1 MASALFGGGGIDDV
15 LDLGDLVGGEAAL
28 LRVLAH
34 QLLARR
40 HVHAI
45 DLVAGHVALHPL
57 DLRAEALEHAA
68 RFFGDGAQLLCGE
81 LAGAGDLALDEVLGH
96 GLLLSSEFLEVDGPF
111 FDEGIASFHR
121 LLGPVIEVEGR
132 VRELRHARARLGVD
146 VERLLGQRE
155 RGRALVEQL
164 AAPLLD
170 LGAQAWRSSRTRPS
184 TSITGPRRR
193 WKDAMP
199 SSKNGPS
206 TSRSSDDRRRP
217 CPSTSSSARSPAPA
231 SSPRRSCAPSPKNR
245 AACSSASAR
254 RSSGCRAT

>member
-15 LDLGDLVGGEAAL
+15 LDLGDPVGGEAAL

-68 RFFGDGAQLLCGE
+68 RFFGDGAQLLRGE

-96 GLLLSSEFLEVDGPF
+96 GLLLSSELLEVDGPF

-132 VRELRHARARLGVD
+132 VRELRHACAPRSSSGAASCSTRARP
-146 VERLLGQRE
+146 RSRWPSS
-155 RGRALVEQL
+155 RSTSTPSR
-164 AAPLLD
+164 
-170 LGAQAWRSSRTRPS
+170 AQAWRSSRTRPS